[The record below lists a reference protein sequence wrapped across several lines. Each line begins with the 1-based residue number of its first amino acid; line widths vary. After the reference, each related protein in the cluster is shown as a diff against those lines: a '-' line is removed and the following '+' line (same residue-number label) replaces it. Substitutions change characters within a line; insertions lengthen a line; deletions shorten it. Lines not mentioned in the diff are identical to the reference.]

1 MAYSHSRHKASSHP
15 KGPAVIGCY
24 HAVTSPCSVSLSPS
38 GEMMAC
44 IYCGLQFAV
53 IWMCMASFP
62 GCDTSIM
69 WLWSG
74 EGSTR
79 PVWTARLSAARC
91 WCSVTDGTRV
101 CRSRCVATQG
111 KATRLDRFPACRQIW
126 NSATWEDATLR
137 NPLAGYWSTQKKTGG
152 GGNKGRCESPKTLT
166 NTISMSADMVRPS
179 DFFPPLRVCPVFKTD
194 AGYKRRVSASLQMT
208 SDSGLCS
215 ILQSAI
221 KKSFFPP
228 RLCRV
233 LKQTQDNQAGME
245 N

>member
-101 CRSRCVATQG
+101 CRSWCVATRG
-111 KATRLDRFPACRQIW
+111 EATRLDRFPACRQIW

-137 NPLAGYWSTQKKTGG
+137 NPLAGYWSTQKKQAVEETKDGV
-152 GGNKGRCESPKTLT
+152 NRPKLWRIQSRCLPTWLDLLIFSPPSEFVPYSKRMQVT
-166 NTISMSADMVRPS
+166 NGA
-179 DFFPPLRVCPVFKTD
+179 FQQVCKW
-194 AGYKRRVSASLQMT
+194 
-208 SDSGLCS
+208 
-215 ILQSAI
+215 
-221 KKSFFPP
+221 
-228 RLCRV
+228 CR
-233 LKQTQDNQAGME
+233 TQDCAQFFSLP
-245 N
+245 